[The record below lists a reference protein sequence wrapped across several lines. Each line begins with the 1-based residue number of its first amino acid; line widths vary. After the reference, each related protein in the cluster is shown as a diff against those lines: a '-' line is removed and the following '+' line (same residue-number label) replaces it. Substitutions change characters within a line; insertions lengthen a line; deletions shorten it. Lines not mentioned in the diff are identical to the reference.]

1 MQYSIK
7 INLKILVVV
16 TLLLGAI
23 ISCQE
28 KKITQKTRI
37 STTKDSEKI
46 VKADINF
53 MSNPLAKKYKTII
66 TEKYKKLEV
75 NFSSYYVLI
84 SWGCG
89 SGCVT
94 GAMVDV
100 RDGFVYAAPID
111 KDWGGNGTYMESN
124 KESEILKT
132 VLVNQFSKE
141 KIEKIIKFWVW
152 NENLKKFKFLK
163 EKSSLVKNQSDQ
175 INFNKILNLQDVEFN
190 VSTIKKEG
198 KNTLTIFTFGL
209 QEKEYNVTF
218 DIEGEI
224 VVDAEVEDLNSDG
237 SPELF
242 VFTRSVGSG
251 SYANVYA
258 FSVNN
263 NKSMS
268 KVYFQPT
275 AENTKINKGYMGHDE
290 FSIVENSLGQRF
302 PLYKKGDIN
311 ANPTGGTR
319 QVSYKLID
327 GEASR
332 KLVVDKVSDYK

>member
-7 INLKILVVV
+7 INLKRLVVV

-53 MSNPLAKKYKTII
+53 MSNPLAKQYKTVI
-66 TEKYKKLEV
+66 TEKYKKLKV
-75 NFSSYYVLI
+75 NFASYYVLI
-84 SWGCG
+84 TWGCG

-152 NENLKKFKFLK
+152 SEDLKKFKFIK
-163 EKSSLVKNQSDQ
+163 EKFILVK
-175 INFNKILNLQDVEFN
+175 
-190 VSTIKKEG
+190 KK
-198 KNTLTIFTFGL
+198 K
-209 QEKEYNVTF
+209 
-218 DIEGEI
+218 
-224 VVDAEVEDLNSDG
+224 
-237 SPELF
+237 
-242 VFTRSVGSG
+242 
-251 SYANVYA
+251 
-258 FSVNN
+258 
-263 NKSMS
+263 
-268 KVYFQPT
+268 
-275 AENTKINKGYMGHDE
+275 
-290 FSIVENSLGQRF
+290 
-302 PLYKKGDIN
+302 
-311 ANPTGGTR
+311 
-319 QVSYKLID
+319 
-327 GEASR
+327 
-332 KLVVDKVSDYK
+332 